1 MKYAAP
7 IILVILVFVGSVVC
21 NRVTPLVFGLPM
33 FFAWHLFSVFMMSA
47 GMWIIFKLDP
57 QNRMTAPET
66 EQNLDT

>member
-7 IILVILVFVGSVVC
+7 IILVTLVFVGSVVC

-57 QNRMTAPET
+57 QNRLAGPET
-66 EQNLDT
+66 ERNLDT

>member
-7 IILVILVFVGSVVC
+7 IVLVTLVFVGSIVC

-57 QNRMTAPET
+57 QNRPTSLESEKT
-66 EQNLDT
+66 SDT